1 MSQIRARVSFALL
14 RSALLHLR
22 SLRVSRSVNLELSD
36 IDLDTE
42 KGQATDN
49 AILFSSFLV
58 ILFTLE
64 NSFFFKKIR
73 NEFRV
78 LIEMKCFFLI
88 RVYNV

>member
-14 RSALLHLR
+14 RSALLCLR
-22 SLRVSRSVNLELSD
+22 SLLVSRSVNLELSG
-36 IDLDTE
+36 IDLDIE

-58 ILFTLE
+58 MLFTLE
-64 NSFFFKKIR
+64 NSFLKKIR

-78 LIEMKCFFLI
+78 LIEMKCFFFNSSI
-88 RVYNV
+88 